1 MMQVKNLCF
10 RYKGSLDVLK
20 DVSFDIEPGKF
31 LAILGNNGVG
41 KSTLLKCF
49 NHILRPDSGQVLL
62 DGENLLTKTAR
73 EVAKQ
78 VAFVS
83 QSVPS
88 TQMTVHDAVML
99 GRRPYMKWGFTEQD
113 HEIVHDAMHR
123 LDVEDMRGR
132 FLNQLSGGEKQK
144 VMLARALAQQ
154 PKVLLLDEPTS
165 ALDIQNQYQVL
176 KIVRDICHND
186 HVIAAVVLHDLNL
199 ALRFCDRFL
208 LLKDGQ
214 VYRHGDRSVLDSA
227 ALKEVYGVDAKV
239 VEIEGR
245 HMVLVEE

>member
-1 MMQVKNLCF
+1 MMQIKNLSY
-10 RYKGSLDVLK
+10 RYKGCPEVLK
-20 DVSFDIEPGKF
+20 NVSFDIEPGKF

-49 NHILRPDSGQVLL
+49 NHILKPETGEVLL
-62 DGENLLTKTAR
+62 DGENLLTVSPR
-73 EVAKQ
+73 EVAKK

-83 QSVPS
+83 QSVPN
-88 TQMTVHDAVML
+88 TQLTVHDVVML
-99 GRRPYMKWGFTEQD
+99 GRRPYMKWGFTEED
-113 HEIVHDAMHR
+113 HMIVHDAMHR

-176 KIVRDICHND
+176 KMVRQFCHND
-186 HVIAAVVLHDLNL
+186 NLIAAVVIHDLNL

-214 VYRHGDRSVLDSA
+214 VYGHGDRSILTSQ
-227 ALKEVYGVDAKV
+227 ALKDVYGVDAKV

>member
-1 MMQVKNLCF
+1 MMEIKHLSYH
-10 RYKGSLDVLK
+10 YKGYPQVLN

-49 NHILRPDSGQVLL
+49 NHILKPDAGEVLL
-62 DGENLLTKTAR
+62 DGQNLLKMSGR

-88 TQMTVHDAVML
+88 TQMTVHDVVML
-99 GRRPYMKWGFTEQD
+99 GRRPYMKWGFTPED
-113 HEIVHDAMHR
+113 HAIVHEAMDR
-123 LDVEDMRGR
+123 LGLNAMRGR
-132 FLNQLSGGEKQK
+132 FLGQLSGGEKQK

-154 PKVLLLDEPTS
+154 PKALLLDEPTS

-176 KIVRDICHND
+176 KIVRDICHKDNM
-186 HVIAAVVLHDLNL
+186 VAVVVIHDLNL
-199 ALRFCDRFL
+199 ALRFCDHFL
-208 LLKDGQ
+208 LLKDGK
-214 VYRHGDRSVLDSA
+214 VYRHGDRSILNST